1 MVIWLLAAA
10 LPPVWLRRALPA
22 VEDRMLISI
31 GVASLSLWF
40 AAWLIGYIAPLT
52 IAPHLITL
60 LCLAVFA
67 APVVYALSCLRR
79 PLPAGDTRALVTIAL
94 PALLLMI
101 AGYLVVTGFGILW
114 TGAGTIVE
122 IQQSRYLAMP
132 GDHIIPDFFA
142 SGIRNADIPSPL
154 MGDWYSAD
162 RPPLQVGFLLLFAK
176 VLEKGLKISTYNGD
190 GYLGIACQALFIV
203 ATYRF
208 VRTLTACR
216 RAASVAC
223 VAAFLVPASGL
234 YIFYPWPKLLSAAY
248 LLIAAAITIDLL
260 RRRTAPARVRSSS
273 VVFGIATSLALLSH
287 GGVIF
292 AIIPLT
298 VAFIVGIVRTTP
310 SIRTALARIVAV
322 LLAAAITYLPWWLYG
337 KVTGEDHSRLLKWHL
352 GGDTSISDAAP
363 LPTIIRAYETAGW
376 HQTLASKVQ
385 NIEALIRQPG
395 SPTKV
400 SEVIVLF
407 QQTPAWRVAES
418 QVLMYAISSVVLWIV
433 PLVILLLSRHR
444 RSITRFVGPTLWV
457 LAWIVSSIFVWCLL
471 MFLPGS
477 TVPHQGPIVVI
488 FLPTILGAALVSLGS
503 FRGALITLLVQSAAF
518 IYVTVP
524 PNSATWESLPP
535 IPVSHT
541 ALAMILLGIAASAGG
556 IALSCRPAVR
566 AN

>member
-1 MVIWLLAAA
+1 
-10 LPPVWLRRALPA
+10 
-22 VEDRMLISI
+22 MLISI

-292 AIIPLT
+292 AIIPLS
-298 VAFIVGIVRTTP
+298 VAFTVGLVRTTP
-310 SIRTALARIVAV
+310 SIRAALARIVAV

-337 KVTGEDHSRLLKWHL
+337 KVTGEDHGRLLKWHL
-352 GGDTSISDAAP
+352 GGDMSVSTAQP
-363 LPTIIRAYETAGW
+363 LATIVNAYRSTGWSQTVAHRRAN
-376 HQTLASKVQ
+376 L
-385 NIEALIRQPG
+385 EALIREPG
-395 SPTKV
+395 SPT
-400 SEVIVLF
+400 SPTEVLARL
-407 QQTPAWRVAES
+407 QETPAWRVLEFHVIAFTMS
-418 QVLMYAISSVVLWIV
+418 IAIIWLI
-433 PLVILLLSRHR
+433 PLVILIFTRRRRLL
-444 RSITRFVGPTLWV
+444 INGVTPALLVV
-457 LAWIVSSIFVWCLL
+457 AWIGTSLGIWSLL
-471 MFLPGS
+471 MFLPAS
-477 TVPHQGPIVVI
+477 TIPHQGPVVVI

-535 IPVSHT
+535 IPVSQT